1 MIPRDGFFYPNQT
14 TISPYIYIYFQSLT
28 NVLKGQKSAYMS
40 HVMRKPAFTI
50 CEQQCRRSACA
61 SAQSDQLL
69 CFPCLDSIIPLFSIS
84 EISSLYLASVAEK
97 AGLCLTWSQTPEIQ
111 VFSCH
116 GSYMYRHLLVT
127 PLVHLMERLTL
138 SNDTNTEITQSLN
151 YQNTQTDCR
160 PRSD

>member
-1 MIPRDGFFYPNQT
+1 M
-14 TISPYIYIYFQSLT
+14 
-28 NVLKGQKSAYMS
+28 LKGQKSAYMS

-50 CEQQCRRSACA
+50 CEQQSRRSACA

-69 CFPCLDSIIPLFSIS
+69 CFPCPLFSIS
-84 EISSLYLASVAEK
+84 EISSLYLASVAER

-111 VFSCH
+111 VFSWH
-116 GSYMYRHLLVT
+116 GSYMSRHLLVT

-138 SNDTNTEITQSLN
+138 SSDTNTEITQSLN

-160 PRSD
+160 PRSDWRMFRVYTVCHIVCHIFWGITLR